1 VAIPAS
7 GGKSR
12 KQETNNQ
19 PVRAEIELER
29 STNSF
34 PNYSTLNTDLSATQI
49 NLLPTL
55 HESHK
60 ALQNQHAASVSVGR
74 AAIVAQQRP
83 PERIDQCR
91 NAIGPS
97 RDRSLSGL
105 MLPAESCRTATLDGF
120 QRSTGCPPC
129 QSDGRSQGAPTQPLV
144 HVGTASRTIGCTRD
158 CSQGAFGARCSCGSR
173 NLHYL
178 RLLPAEAV
186 AGSDCTRH

>member
-1 VAIPAS
+1 MGSRLPANRASKKPTTSQFVRKSNWS
-7 GGKSR
+7 GR
-12 KQETNNQ
+12 PT
-19 PVRAEIELER
+19 A
-29 STNSF
+29 
-34 PNYSTLNTDLSATQI
+34 NTDLSATQI

-55 HESHK
+55 HESRK
-60 ALQNQHAASVSVGR
+60 APQDQHAASVSVGR

-83 PERIDQCR
+83 PERIDKCR
-91 NAIGPS
+91 NAIDPL

-129 QSDGRSQGAPTQPLV
+129 QSDGRSQGAPTQPLA
-144 HVGTASRTIGCTRD
+144 HVETASRTIGCTRD

>member
-12 KQETNNQ
+12 KQEANNQ

-83 PERIDQCR
+83 PERIDQMPKCH
-91 NAIGPS
+91 
-97 RDRSLSGL
+97 RSLARPL
-105 MLPAESCRTATLDGF
+105 FVRLDIAG
-120 QRSTGCPPC
+120 GVL
-129 QSDGRSQGAPTQPLV
+129 SDR
-144 HVGTASRTIGCTRD
+144 HVGWVPTKHWMPAMPKRREITRR
-158 CSQGAFGARCSCGSR
+158 SNSAVGAR
-173 NLHYL
+173 
-178 RLLPAEAV
+178 
-186 AGSDCTRH
+186 